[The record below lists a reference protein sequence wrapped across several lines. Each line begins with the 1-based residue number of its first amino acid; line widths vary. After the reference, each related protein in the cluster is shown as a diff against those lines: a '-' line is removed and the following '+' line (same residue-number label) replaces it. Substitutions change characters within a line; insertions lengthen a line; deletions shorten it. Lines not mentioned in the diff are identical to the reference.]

1 MNCRGQKCPKRW
13 APYATVGES
22 ATSIGSVPG
31 SRRYHG
37 AVARVVVPLRFRL
50 PNPPAV
56 FVGRKAEGAELADAI
71 RRAPVAAVWGLGGS
85 GKTALVLQT
94 LHRRFARKA
103 ERTLFVGLRP
113 GTASPE
119 VEVARVLAEAT
130 KSRIE
135 WAAVASAPDAAAALA
150 IDLAETG
157 PWWLV
162 IEDLQH
168 APAERVAALLSAFA
182 RYARRSRVIATSR
195 FEPDVPELRGQTV
208 TLGAMDE
215 TELAR
220 LAQIVLRLDASGA
233 RQAARAAQGSP
244 WRLLQGPASSGED
257 ALGLAPEVVRFLAA
271 LAAVEVPIPRE
282 AIDAFA
288 PSPGEST
295 DSLAR
300 RGLLERGGAG
310 YRVHDVVRGLLPAV
324 SPEETD
330 RLRAAAGDALAALPD
345 PTAAFESV
353 RLLLA
358 AGRFARASQV
368 LDERLD
374 GLLAAGFA
382 PRLWEMLAGVDDG
395 ALAIARLRCA
405 VDLGSVD
412 AISRVRLTPGAPLR
426 ERFEWAG
433 ALRLR
438 GDLEGAVVA
447 AGEVRV
453 AAERAGDRTMALEA
467 ALLCGRCRIV
477 MGAASDVFR
486 ELESVVASTA
496 DEEARRDALLAQ
508 AMTYVGRTDEALRL
522 VREMRKRLSRLSPPV
537 RAEVGTHAARV
548 LYDACALVESAELL
562 DEVLE
567 LLGASA
573 MARYHGRVALHL
585 KMYIAQ
591 DLGLLHEAR
600 SLHRRLEPMT
610 RGSVFLSGSARS
622 VESTCRIAAGDLA
635 GLDEMLAQFAAES
648 ASAGHRIYLDMALLQ
663 RTRLATIEGRRF
675 PETPADGETPDPVIR
690 WLLRLHR
697 IQNALLHGDVVP
709 RDAAAPRGTLR
720 ASPDSERLWPT
731 PGESGVHVEVRV
743 LGRIVSSQ
751 AALLRGDAA
760 GAIADARTALE
771 WAREVRYRLA
781 EVEALLALLDALVVA
796 GRDDDVGSTAAEAG
810 ALAASIP
817 SPRLAF
823 EAALAR
829 AVALGLPD
837 IAVLEPDSPRFA
849 APVAARRGRALL
861 GEPGAEDALDAL
873 DRVVVRAVLARS
885 DWRHIE
891 TLPSGAE
898 AGDEAGWGLDE
909 VRHAVWLLPDGRTV
923 SFEKRRLPFRVLLAI
938 ADEGGRATKEALVTR
953 VWGEREYHRLKHDNR
968 LHLAILKARRAIEE
982 DPANPARV
990 LATDEGYALAG
1001 RVRRR
1006 RA

>member
-1 MNCRGQKCPKRW
+1 M
-13 APYATVGES
+13 
-22 ATSIGSVPG
+22 
-31 SRRYHG
+31 
-37 AVARVVVPLRFRL
+37 ARASVPLRFRL

-56 FVGRKAEGAELADAI
+56 FVGRKAELLELGDAI
-71 RRAPVAAVWGLGGS
+71 RRAPVSAVWGLGGS

-94 LHRRFARKA
+94 LHRRFAGKA

-130 KSRIE
+130 GSRIE
-135 WAAVASAPDAAAALA
+135 WAAVASAPDAAVALA

-195 FEPDVPELRGQTV
+195 HEPDVPELRGQTV
-208 TLGAMDE
+208 ALGAMDE

-220 LAQIVLRLDASGA
+220 LAQRALRLDASGA
-233 RQAARAAQGSP
+233 RQAAAKAKGSP
-244 WRLLQGPASSGED
+244 WRLLQGPGGADDD

-295 DSLAR
+295 ESLAR

-324 SPEETD
+324 PPEETE
-330 RLRAAAGDALAALPD
+330 RLRAAAGEALAALPD

-353 RLLLA
+353 RLLLSSRPDRA
-358 AGRFARASQV
+358 AAV
-368 LDERLD
+368 LDARLD

-382 PRLWEMLAGVDDG
+382 PRLWEILAQFDDER
-395 ALAIARLRCA
+395 LAIARLRCA
-405 VDLGSVD
+405 VDLGWVE
-412 AISRVRLTPGAPLR
+412 AISRVKLTKGASLR
-426 ERFEWAG
+426 ERLEWAG

-438 GDLEGAVVA
+438 GDLDGAVAVA
-447 AGEVRV
+447 TDVRV
-453 AAERAGDRTMALEA
+453 AAELAGDRSMALEA

-477 MGAASDVFR
+477 MGAAADVFR
-486 ELESVVASTA
+486 ELETAEPATA

-508 AMTYVGRTDEALRL
+508 AMTYVGRTDESLRL
-522 VREMRKRLSRLSPPV
+522 VREMRKRLPRLSEPV
-537 RAEVGTHAARV
+537 RVEVGTHAARV
-548 LYDACALVESAELL
+548 LYDACALEESAELL
-562 DEVLE
+562 DGVLG

-600 SLHRRLEPMT
+600 ALHRRLEPMT

-635 GLDEMLAQFAAES
+635 GLDDMLAQFEAES
-648 ASAGHRIYLDMALLQ
+648 AGSGHRIYLDMARLQ
-663 RTRLATIEGRRF
+663 RTRLATIEGRRLS
-675 PETPADGETPDPVIR
+675 EPAEEGETPDPVIR

-697 IQNALLHGDVVP
+697 IQNALLHGESVP
-709 RDAAAPRGTLR
+709 REA
-720 ASPDSERLWPT
+720 WPA
-731 PGESGVHVEVRV
+731 PGELNVHVEVRV

-771 WAREVRYRLA
+771 WTREVRYRLA

-796 GRDDDVGSTAAEAG
+796 GRDDDVAIVAAEAS
-810 ALAASIP
+810 ALASSIP

-823 EAALAR
+823 EAALSR

-861 GEPGAEDALDAL
+861 GERGADEALDAL
-873 DRVVVRAVLARS
+873 DRVVVGAVRARA
-885 DWRHIE
+885 DWRRIE
-891 TLPSGAE
+891 TLASRQEAGEE

-909 VRHAVWLLPDGRTV
+909 GRHSVWLLPDGRTV
-923 SFEKRRLPFRVLLAI
+923 SFAKKKLPFKVLLAI
-938 ADEGGRATKEALVTR
+938 AEEGGRATKESLVTR

-968 LHLAILKARRAIEE
+968 LHLAILKARREIEE
-982 DPANPARV
+982 DPAKPARV
-990 LATDEGYALAG
+990 IATDDGYALAG
-1001 RVRRR
+1001 RVRLR

>member
-1 MNCRGQKCPKRW
+1 M
-13 APYATVGES
+13 
-22 ATSIGSVPG
+22 
-31 SRRYHG
+31 
-37 AVARVVVPLRFRL
+37 ARPAVPLRFRL

-56 FVGRKAEGAELADAI
+56 FVGRKDEGAALGDAI
-71 RRAPVAAVWGLGGS
+71 RRAPVSGVWGLGGS

-94 LHRRFARKA
+94 LHRRFAKKL

-135 WAAVASAPDAAAALA
+135 WAAVASAPDAAVALA

-168 APAERVAALLSAFA
+168 APADRVASLLSAFA

-195 FEPDVPELRGQTV
+195 IEPDVPEMRGQTV
-208 TLGAMDE
+208 ALGAMDE

-220 LAQIVLRLDASGA
+220 LAQLALRLDASGA
-233 RQAARAAQGSP
+233 REAARAAKGSP
-244 WRLLQGPASSGED
+244 WRLLQGPGGAGED

-295 DSLAR
+295 ESLAR

-310 YRVHDVVRGLLPAV
+310 YRVHDVVRGMLPAV
-324 SPEETD
+324 SPEEAD
-330 RLRAAAGDALAALPD
+330 RVRAAAGDALAALPD
-345 PTAAFESV
+345 PTAAFESI

-358 AGRFARASQV
+358 ASRPARVAEV
-368 LDERLD
+368 LDERL
-374 GLLAAGFA
+374 GELLAAGFA
-382 PRLWEMLAGVDDG
+382 PRLWEILAPIDDER
-395 ALAIARLRCA
+395 LAIARLRCA
-405 VDLGSVD
+405 VDLGWPD
-412 AISRVRLTPGAPLR
+412 AIS
-426 ERFEWAG
+426 
-433 ALRLR
+433 
-438 GDLEGAVVA
+438 
-447 AGEVRV
+447 
-453 AAERAGDRTMALEA
+453 
-467 ALLCGRCRIV
+467 
-477 MGAASDVFR
+477 
-486 ELESVVASTA
+486 
-496 DEEARRDALLAQ
+496 
-508 AMTYVGRTDEALRL
+508 
-522 VREMRKRLSRLSPPV
+522 
-537 RAEVGTHAARV
+537 RV
-548 LYDACALVESAELL
+548 LYDACALGESADLL

-567 LLGASA
+567 ILGPSA

-600 SLHRRLEPMT
+600 ALHRRLEPMT

-635 GLDEMLAQFAAES
+635 GLDDMLTQFAAES
-648 ASAGHRIYLDMALLQ
+648 AGAGHRIYQDMALLQ

-675 PETPADGETPDPVIR
+675 PEVKEEGETPDPVIR
-690 WLLRLHR
+690 WLLRLQR
-697 IQNALLHGDVVP
+697 IQNALLHGEAVP
-709 RDAAAPRGTLR
+709 REA
-720 ASPDSERLWPT
+720 WPA
-731 PGESGVHVEVRV
+731 PGELDTHVEVRV

-796 GRDDDVGSTAAEAG
+796 GRDEELLSIAAEAS
-810 ALAASIP
+810 ALASSIP

-823 EAALAR
+823 EAALSR
-829 AVALGLPD
+829 AVAAGLPD

-861 GEPGAEDALDAL
+861 GEPGAEAALDAL
-873 DRVVVRAVLARS
+873 DRVVVAAVCARA
-885 DWRHIE
+885 DWRRIE
-891 TLPSGAE
+891 TLAAAAGEEGAE
-898 AGDEAGWGLDE
+898 KIAGDESGWGLDE
-909 VRHAVWLLPDGRTV
+909 VRQSVWLLPDGRTV
-923 SFEKRRLPFRVLLAI
+923 SFAKRKLPFRVLLAI
-938 ADEGGRATKEALVTR
+938 ADEGGRATKESLVMR

-982 DPANPARV
+982 DPARPARV
-990 LATDEGYALAG
+990 LATDDGYALAG